1 MERRRFTGEF
11 KAEAVR
17 QALLPGV
24 SKAQVAQ
31 DLGIHSNMLRKWIR
45 LAQGD
50 SHPKLVKATESAVEL
65 ARENQRSAPVIT
77 TKIKAQSK
85 RFLILGKTIRWL
97 LYEVSAFNRHAST
110 RKFVQESLANF
121 SKSAE

>member
-1 MERRRFTGEF
+1 MQRSRYTVEF

-45 LAQGD
+45 LSGEAG
-50 SHPKLVKATESAVEL
+50 SKPAKATESAVEL
-65 ARENQRSAPVIT
+65 ARENQRLQKELARVKMGRDIL
-77 TKIKAQSK
+77 KKATAYFAK
-85 RFLILGKTIRWL
+85 
-97 LYEVSAFNRHAST
+97 EST
-110 RKFVQESLANF
+110 
-121 SKSAE
+121 

>member
-1 MERRRFTGEF
+1 MERRRFTAEF

-45 LAQGD
+45 LSRSNSDPRG
-50 SHPKLVKATESAVEL
+50 VKATDSAGEL
-65 ARENQRSAPVIT
+65 ARENQRLQKELARVKMERDIL
-77 TKIKAQSK
+77 KKATVYFAK
-85 RFLILGKTIRWL
+85 
-97 LYEVSAFNRHAST
+97 
-110 RKFVQESLANF
+110 ESM
-121 SKSAE
+121 

>member
-1 MERRRFTGEF
+1 MQRRRFTVEF

-50 SHPKLVKATESAVEL
+50 SHPKLTKVTESAVEL
-65 ARENQRSAPVIT
+65 ARENQRLQKELARVKMERDIL
-77 TKIKAQSK
+77 KKATVSSTDRRNRGCQ
-85 RFLILGKTIRWL
+85 FIRW
-97 LYEVSAFNRHAST
+97 SM
-110 RKFVQESLANF
+110 
-121 SKSAE
+121 KSQRFPGALVEAPRDLV

>member
-1 MERRRFTGEF
+1 MERRRFTAEF

-45 LAQGD
+45 LPGRSQSQADQG
-50 SHPKLVKATESAVEL
+50 HGIG
-65 ARENQRSAPVIT
+65 R
-77 TKIKAQSK
+77 
-85 RFLILGKTIRWL
+85 
-97 LYEVSAFNRHAST
+97 
-110 RKFVQESLANF
+110 
-121 SKSAE
+121 

>member
-1 MERRRFTGEF
+1 MERRRFTAEF

-45 LAQGD
+45 LARGD
-50 SHPKLVKATESAVEL
+50 SNPKLTKATESAADL
-65 ARENQRSAPVIT
+65 ARENQRLHKELARVKMERDIL
-77 TKIKAQSK
+77 KKATVSSID
-85 RFLILGKTIRWL
+85 RRNRGCHFIRW
-97 LYEVSAFNRHAST
+97 SM
-110 RKFVQESLANF
+110 
-121 SKSAE
+121 KSQRFPGALVEAPRDLV